1 MPWYTEN
8 ISTTIFFI
16 RVLFLSYELVKVYRN
31 NMDHPVSLDI
41 LMIFFLNTNLPK
53 CSFKESAPESSSS
66 SGLKAYP
73 GKMKGSLP
81 LYLRGDLKSRGGGAA
96 EKSLKSRL
104 LGD

>member
-1 MPWYTEN
+1 MKSKNLELWEGGD
-8 ISTTIFFI
+8 
-16 RVLFLSYELVKVYRN
+16 LFGLVRETR
-31 NMDHPVSLDI
+31 S
-41 LMIFFLNTNLPK
+41 

-73 GKMKGSLP
+73 GKIKGSLP